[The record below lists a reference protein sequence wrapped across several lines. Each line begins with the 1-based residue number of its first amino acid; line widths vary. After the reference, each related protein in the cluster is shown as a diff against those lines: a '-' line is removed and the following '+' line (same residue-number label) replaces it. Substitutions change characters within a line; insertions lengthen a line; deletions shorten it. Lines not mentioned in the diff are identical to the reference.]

1 MQLRSCRP
9 ADQAVLAD
17 LWFESWRSTG
27 LQQPVVTRN
36 DLARR
41 ARHELATRW
50 TVTVAEAEGRLIGF
64 VAICL
69 AERRLDQLFVAPEAQ
84 GQGVGRNLF
93 DVARST
99 MPDGFWLST
108 QTDNLRARA
117 FYERQGMSVDQ
128 TGRALADDTVVYVLR
143 PPERA

>member
-1 MQLRSCRP
+1 MQLRPYQP
-9 ADQAVLAD
+9 ADQVALAD

-27 LQQPVVTRN
+27 LQRPAVTRA

-41 ARHELATRW
+41 VPDELATRW
-50 TVTVAEAEGRLIGF
+50 TVAVAEAEGRLIGF

-69 AERRLDQLFVAPEAQ
+69 AEQRLDQLFVAPEAQ
-84 GQGVGRNLF
+84 GRGVGPELF
-93 DVARST
+93 DIARSA

-108 QTDNLRARA
+108 QAGNLRARA

-128 TGRALADDTVVYVLR
+128 TNRDLDDDTVVYVLR
-143 PPERA
+143 PA